1 MTDEQIIA
9 EILEARQEE
18 LNNGVTDGAATH
30 VAISGV
36 VNLIHHQA
44 FASIKC
50 ELEESEVGSEEEDF
64 LIQVLDKGRQEANY
78 YIHNVWDNYKRV
90 QYLNQCFD
98 AW

>member
-18 LNNGVTDGAATH
+18 LDKGVTDGAATH

-44 FASIKC
+44 FCSMKC

-64 LIQVLDKGRQEANY
+64 IIQVLDRGLLEANL
-78 YIHNVWDNYKRV
+78 YIHNVWDNYMRV
-90 QYLNQCFD
+90 QYLNKCLV
-98 AW
+98 A